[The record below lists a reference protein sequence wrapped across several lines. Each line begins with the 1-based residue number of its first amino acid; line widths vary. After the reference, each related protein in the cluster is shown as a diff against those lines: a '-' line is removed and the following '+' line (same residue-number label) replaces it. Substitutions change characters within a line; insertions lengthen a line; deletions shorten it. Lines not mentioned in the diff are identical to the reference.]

1 MAHVDLFI
9 SDLHFSHSNIIKF
22 ERTRFES
29 IQHHDNFLV
38 EKHTHW
44 YNKIIDLQKHHHD
57 VTFYNLGDFG
67 NLDYLYLWKQ
77 FPCKT
82 VFLYGNHDKQRDYD
96 RFAEVFDEVHF
107 YPFYLSDRIIV
118 SHHPQNVWPTQI
130 NIHGHLHGSIIDKI
144 NYVCCSADTRHYN
157 PVSSFKLQKVFQQ
170 LPKHTYRFLQ
180 EPWRAD
186 EKILKRP
193 QNDMVLYPNGHTN
206 VEATIELLGDKY
218 KK

>member
-1 MAHVDLFI
+1 MFPE
-9 SDLHFSHSNIIKF
+9 IIK
-22 ERTRFES
+22 
-29 IQHHDNFLV
+29 NFIDKLIEKEFVKVIIANFDKKQIILDIILDTNQIYQDSKLV
-38 EKHTHW
+38 ISHQDLTFW
-44 YNKIIDLQKHHHD
+44 LYINYFYIDSL
-57 VTFYNLGDFG
+57 NLNNYRNYEFTKRKETG
-67 NLDYLYLWKQ
+67 
-77 FPCKT
+77 T
-82 VFLYGNHDKQRDYD
+82 
-96 RFAEVFDEVHF
+96 
-107 YPFYLSDRIIV
+107 I
-118 SHHPQNVWPTQI
+118 
-130 NIHGHLHGSIIDKI
+130 IIDKI